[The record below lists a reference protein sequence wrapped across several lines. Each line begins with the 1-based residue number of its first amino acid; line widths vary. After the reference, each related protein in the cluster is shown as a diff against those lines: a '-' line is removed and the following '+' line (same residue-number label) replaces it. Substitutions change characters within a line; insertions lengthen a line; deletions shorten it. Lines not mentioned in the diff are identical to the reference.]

1 MSDQTKAFL
10 RIAAVLADVLAP
22 AHAALVL
29 TTSRGTAVAAAGN
42 AAMAV
47 AFVSWMQRLV
57 SEGVHLKI
65 RESVLQNDLASLQEK
80 VHAQTRELREV
91 NMRDAVSGVLNR
103 SAFLHR
109 FEEAIAR
116 DGRLGKAVA
125 FLLVDIEGFKA
136 VNIERG
142 RIGGDATL
150 KRVAHALQDATR
162 GTDFVGRLGGDEFG
176 LVLNECDDPGPAVNR
191 IFLNL
196 QNGSEGDGAKSVH
209 VAVGAVIIENP
220 AAGVELQEL
229 FRVAEGAL
237 ASVRGTGGSLCAR
250 RTLPG
255 AAEKHTADKH
265 ATGRHAATA

>member
-1 MSDQTKAFL
+1 MSDQTKALL
-10 RIAAVLADVLAP
+10 RIATVLAIGLAP
-22 AHAALVL
+22 ALSALVL
-29 TTSRGTAVAAAGN
+29 TPSRATAIAAAGN

-47 AFVSWMQRLV
+47 AFVSWMQRLLA
-57 SEGVHLKI
+57 EGQHLRLSGNALK
-65 RESVLQNDLASLQEK
+65 SDLSSLQEK
-80 VHAQTRELREV
+80 VQAQARELREV
-91 NMRDAVSGVLNR
+91 NMRDAASGVLNR
-103 SAFLHR
+103 SAFLLR
-109 FEEAIAR
+109 LDEAIAR

-125 FLLVDIEGFKA
+125 FLIVDVEGFKA
-136 VNIERG
+136 INIERG

-176 LVLNECDDPGPAVNR
+176 VVLSECDDPGPAVNR

-196 QNGSEGDGAKSVH
+196 QNRSEGDGATAVH
-209 VAVGAVIIENP
+209 VAVGAVTIENP

-250 RTLPG
+250 RTLRG
-255 AAEKHTADKH
+255 TAN
-265 ATGRHAATA
+265 TQAATA